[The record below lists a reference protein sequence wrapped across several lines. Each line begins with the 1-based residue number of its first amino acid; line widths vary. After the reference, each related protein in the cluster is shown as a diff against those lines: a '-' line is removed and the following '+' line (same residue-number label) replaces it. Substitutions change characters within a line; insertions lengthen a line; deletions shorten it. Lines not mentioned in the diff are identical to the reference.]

1 MVTDVAMI
9 ERSVQNP
16 VLTRPSRRVLNRT
29 FVTNAAPWMTI
40 VHATTPLP
48 TIKGTS
54 ISTRFIAAPPNE
66 HVSSARYAS
75 RMPDFIHFGSL
86 KRPLC
91 DATLTG
97 DLFEISI
104 H

>member
-1 MVTDVAMI
+1 MVTDVATI
-9 ERSVQNP
+9 ERSDQNP
-16 VLTRPSRRVLNRT
+16 VLTRPSRRALNRT

-48 TIKGTS
+48 TIKGIR

-66 HVSSARYAS
+66 NFSSARYAS
-75 RMPDFIHFGSL
+75 RMTDFSHFGRFES
-86 KRPLC
+86 PLC

-97 DLFEISI
+97 RLV
-104 H
+104 